1 MNHVLGQSAEI
12 IGFVLFLGMVA
23 AYLRGSRDKG
33 TIATLEAN
41 SRAQAGLMD
50 TLKQE
55 LAQEKNARERLATR
69 VTVLERENTSLLAQ
83 RPSAEVIA
91 QIGEDVDLLRVQ
103 LHKHDVDTKAL
114 LRKAPQ
120 R

>member
-1 MNHVLGQSAEI
+1 LPDILNQSAEI
-12 IGFVLFLGMVA
+12 IGGVLFLGMVA

-41 SRAQAGLMD
+41 SRAQAGLME
-50 TLKQE
+50 TLKAE
-55 LAQEKNARERLATR
+55 LAQEKTARERLAAR
-69 VTVLERENTSLLAQ
+69 VAVLERENTSLLAQ

-103 LHKHDVDTKAL
+103 LHKHDADTKAI
-114 LRKAPQ
+114 LRKTPL